1 MQQCSRRSAKPFVFK
16 SAVIATIR
24 LSTLRRVVGSD
35 LADAYA
41 RVGEKALARQYGE
54 EALAMIDSRAAPLSS
69 WSDTEQ
75 RRVEIRSAV
84 EDLLR
89 KLNATGATPS
99 EREPVENPSQ

>member
-1 MQQCSRRSAKPFVFK
+1 M
-16 SAVIATIR
+16 IATIR

-41 RVGEKALARQYGE
+41 RVGEKALEYGE